1 MNFNRLQILVGM
13 HYLIKNKTMNKIL
26 RISNFIIVFSLISL
40 YTYILAFYLKFDKI
54 ETLDPKN
61 LNIAFI
67 YESIKFFYLIAFLFA
82 FLTPILIIAKLIRR
96 DKENIKLIVLSL
108 ILSVIFLLID
118 YIDYNHYLFWFFD

>member
-1 MNFNRLQILVGM
+1 
-13 HYLIKNKTMNKIL
+13 MNKIL